1 MAHQL
6 FDITGRVVVVTGGG
20 RGLGA
25 ALARGF
31 AEAGARV
38 AIGDQDAQTAEAS
51 AALIREQ
58 GGEAVAAGC
67 DITSP
72 AEVHALLDLARQS
85 FGALDVLVNNAGINI
100 PKPVE
105 DLSLEEW
112 SRIVGVNLTGTF
124 IGCQAAGA
132 IMLAQG
138 SGCIINICSVHGHV
152 GSYVH
157 KAAAYNASKAGVVNL
172 TRSLALEWGDRGVR
186 VNGISP
192 GALATELMATRLA
205 DPEYVRKTLER
216 AAIKRIGTPED
227 IVGAALFLASP
238 AAAWITGHM
247 RGVVGGWRA
256 GCRGVGGWELGVGR
270 TRLTN
275 PQLLS
280 PISRHVLQQ
289 TADCLLQ

>member
-38 AIGDQDAQTAEAS
+38 VIGDQDAQTAQAS
-51 AALIREQ
+51 AALIVER
-58 GGEAVAAGC
+58 GGQALATGC
-67 DITSP
+67 DITDP
-72 AEVHALLDLARQS
+72 LAVQALLGLAQQH

-100 PKPVE
+100 PKPAE
-105 DLSLEEW
+105 QLNLDEW
-112 SRIVGVNLTGTF
+112 NRIVGVNLTGTF
-124 IGCQAAGA
+124 ICCQAAGA

-138 SGCIINICSVHGHV
+138 SGCIINICSVPGHV

-157 KAAAYNASKAGVVNL
+157 NAAAYNPSKAGVINL
-172 TRSLALEWGDRGVR
+172 TRSLALEWGERGVR

-192 GALATELMATRLA
+192 GALATELMAKRLS

-247 RGVVGGWRA
+247 LGVDGGWLA
-256 GCRGVGGWELGVGR
+256 
-270 TRLTN
+270 
-275 PQLLS
+275 
-280 PISRHVLQQ
+280 
-289 TADCLLQ
+289 A

>member
-1 MAHQL
+1 MAHEL

-38 AIGDQDAQTAEAS
+38 VIGDQDAQTAQTS
-51 AALIREQ
+51 AALIVER
-58 GGEAVAAGC
+58 GGQAIATGC
-67 DITSP
+67 DITDPP
-72 AEVHALLDLARQS
+72 AVQALLDLAQQH

-100 PKPVE
+100 PKPAE
-105 DLSLEEW
+105 QLSLDEW
-112 SRIVGVNLTGTF
+112 NRIVGVDLTGTF
-124 IGCQAAGA
+124 ICCQAAGA

-138 SGCIINICSVHGHV
+138 SGSIINICSVHGHV

-157 KAAAYNASKAGVVNL
+157 KAAAYNASKAGVINL

-216 AAIKRIGTPED
+216 LAIKRVGTPDD

-247 RGVVGGWRA
+247 LGVDGGWLA
-256 GCRGVGGWELGVGR
+256 
-270 TRLTN
+270 
-275 PQLLS
+275 
-280 PISRHVLQQ
+280 
-289 TADCLLQ
+289 A

>member
-1 MAHQL
+1 MAHEL

-38 AIGDQDAQTAEAS
+38 VIGDQDAQTAQAS
-51 AALIREQ
+51 AALIVER
-58 GGEAVAAGC
+58 GGQALATGC
-67 DITSP
+67 DITDPP
-72 AEVHALLDLARQS
+72 AVQALIDLAQQH

-100 PKPVE
+100 PKPAE
-105 DLSLEEW
+105 QLSLDQW
-112 SRIVGVNLTGTF
+112 HRIVGVNLTGTF
-124 IGCQAAGA
+124 ICCQAAGA

-138 SGCIINICSVHGHV
+138 GGSIINICSAHGHV

-157 KAAAYNASKAGVVNL
+157 KAAAYNASKAGVINL

-192 GALATELMATRLA
+192 GALATKLMATRLA

-216 AAIKRIGTPED
+216 LAIKRVGTPDD

-247 RGVVGGWRA
+247 LGVDGGWLA
-256 GCRGVGGWELGVGR
+256 
-270 TRLTN
+270 
-275 PQLLS
+275 
-280 PISRHVLQQ
+280 
-289 TADCLLQ
+289 A

>member
-6 FDITGRVVVVTGGG
+6 FDITDRVVVVTGGG

-38 AIGDQDAQTAEAS
+38 VIGDQDAQTAQAS
-51 AALIREQ
+51 AALIGER
-58 GGEAVAAGC
+58 GGQAIATGC
-67 DITSP
+67 DITDP
-72 AEVHALLDLARQS
+72 AAMQALLDLARRH
-85 FGALDVLVNNAGINI
+85 FGGLDVLVNNAGINI
-100 PKPVE
+100 PKPAE
-105 DLSLEEW
+105 DLRLAEW

-157 KAAAYNASKAGVVNL
+157 KAAAYNASKAGVINL
-172 TRSLALEWGDRGVR
+172 TRSLALEWGEHGVR

-192 GALATELMATRLA
+192 GALATELMAKRLS

-247 RGVVGGWRA
+247 LGVDGGWLA
-256 GCRGVGGWELGVGR
+256 
-270 TRLTN
+270 
-275 PQLLS
+275 
-280 PISRHVLQQ
+280 
-289 TADCLLQ
+289 A